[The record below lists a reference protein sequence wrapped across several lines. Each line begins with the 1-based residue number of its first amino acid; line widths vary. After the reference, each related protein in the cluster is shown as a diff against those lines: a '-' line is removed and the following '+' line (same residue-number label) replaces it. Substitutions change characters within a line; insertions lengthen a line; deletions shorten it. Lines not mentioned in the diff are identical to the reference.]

1 MNNYHSNSDSKT
13 VRLLAIPVK
22 LAAAACISL
31 SVGGVLWSCLAK
43 VPIYANGVAILMP
56 TNKSKILSLK
66 NLEFFSNDGISCP
79 VLAKF
84 AATRLL
90 LGSVSPLEFLLT
102 APLSKL
108 RSQMLCLFWF
118 VVQCVAT

>member
-56 TNKSKILSLK
+56 TNKSKIFLSQASGTVVHFT
-66 NLEFFSNDGISCP
+66 E
-79 VLAKF
+79 LAGTLHF
-84 AATRLL
+84 DY
-90 LGSVSPLEFLLT
+90 VS
-102 APLSKL
+102 A
-108 RSQMLCLFWF
+108 RQ
-118 VVQCVAT
+118 